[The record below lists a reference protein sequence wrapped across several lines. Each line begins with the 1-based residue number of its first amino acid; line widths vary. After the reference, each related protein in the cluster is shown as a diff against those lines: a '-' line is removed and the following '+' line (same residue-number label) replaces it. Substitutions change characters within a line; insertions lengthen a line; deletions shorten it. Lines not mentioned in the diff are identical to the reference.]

1 MDGTD
6 VILVM
11 QMEQLVE
18 IQFLSL
24 LLLTHFVWGFGGLHH
39 KTAVVQTFI

>member
-24 LLLTHFVWGFGGLHH
+24 LLLTHFV
-39 KTAVVQTFI
+39 